1 MNRGMHPGDE
11 APELTRQK
19 AYSTGDPDLNPHDYA
34 RQSFAEQVSA
44 YMANHGLNDG
54 EQHPEDMQPTEAPS
68 VATIAKDWAER
79 QLEKVLSADN
89 DPINHPSHYTQ
100 YPVEVIEIT
109 EHMNFNRGNAV
120 KYIARAGHKDPKT
133 EIEDLKKAKWYITR
147 EIGRVIREGSDQ
159 VSEKVLSHVEH
170 EPIQP
175 YLAN

>member
-1 MNRGMHPGDE
+1 MNRGMHPDDE
-11 APELTRQK
+11 TPELTRQK

-34 RQSFAEQVSA
+34 RQSFAEQVSV

-54 EQHPEDMQPTEAPS
+54 E
-68 VATIAKDWAER
+68 